1 MTYNPVLFFH
11 CVDES
16 NTNAQSNNTK
26 AILARW
32 SCEDLPAAVFHFDAP
47 DPAVAANPNVRLIKL
62 PANRLWKVRAFMVG
76 LGKFAGIYYPGL
88 APTFDNRVRKIR
100 RQLGLDGAVITS
112 LEGVPVNELQQSA
125 EEQQLSNLAGH
136 QVRGQS
142 LKPEVIQALTGVKSN
157 ADQIIAISPFLQ
169 RMASHL
175 WPGIPT
181 SCIPLGVNLQFF
193 NASDRAPHGTNQRVR
208 VVCAG
213 SFQPHKRPEFFLEL
227 ARRYSQADFIWYG
240 DGAMRAPLLDAIRS
254 EGLQNIAFPGPV
266 NAETLAEAFRA
277 ADIFSMP
284 SVAEGV
290 PKVTQEAAACGLPVV
305 CMHYYE
311 PFSVIDDVNGYQ
323 AMDDAAYFAHMDALI
338 NDPSLRKRMGAASAE
353 TAKGWSWDQLA
364 LRWQEAIRDVVIQKS
379 GGGAAK

>member
-11 CVDES
+11 CADKS

-32 SCEDLPAAVFHFDAP
+32 SCEDLPAAVFHFDTP

-62 PANRLWKVRAFMVG
+62 PANRLWKVRAFLVG
-76 LGKFAGIYYPGL
+76 LGKFAGVYYPGL
-88 APTFDNRVRKIR
+88 APTFDNRILGIR
-100 RQLGLDGAVITS
+100 RQLGLGGAVITS
-112 LEGVPVNELQQSA
+112 LEGVPVNESQQSA
-125 EEQQLSNLAGH
+125 EEQRLSTFAGH

-142 LKPEVIQALTGVKSN
+142 LKPEVMQALIGVKGY

-181 SCIPLGVNLQFF
+181 SCIPLGVNLRCF
-193 NASDRAPHGTNQRVR
+193 NASGRVPHGTNQRLR
-208 VVCAG
+208 VICAG
-213 SFQPHKRPEFFLEL
+213 SFQFHKRPEFFLEL
-227 ARRYSQADFIWYG
+227 ARRYPQADFIWYG
-240 DGAMRAPLLDAIRS
+240 DGAMRAPLLDRVRS
-254 EGLQNIAFPGPV
+254 ERLQNVSFPGSV
-266 NAETLAEAFRA
+266 NAEALAEAFRA

-311 PFSVIDDVNGYQ
+311 PFSVIDGVNGYQ
-323 AMDDAAYFAHMDALI
+323 ATDDAAYFSHMDELI

-353 TAKGWSWDQLA
+353 MAKDWNWDQLA
-364 LRWQEAIRDVVIQKS
+364 VRWQEAIRDVVFQKA
-379 GGGAAK
+379 GQA